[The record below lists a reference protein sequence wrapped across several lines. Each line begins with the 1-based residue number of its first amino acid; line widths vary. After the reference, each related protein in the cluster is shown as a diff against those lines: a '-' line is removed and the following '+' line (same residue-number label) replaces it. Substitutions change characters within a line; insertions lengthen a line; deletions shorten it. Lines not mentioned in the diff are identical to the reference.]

1 MDSGW
6 SLVCR
11 VPGSPTHL
19 TYKSVGKPALELI
32 IEWPAYH
39 CCAFASG
46 PALTGSSLV
55 PTVPVHDKGHD
66 DDHDDQDNHDDD
78 YPANDHDDNQ
88 ANDHANDD
96 FSPVKEERRGS
107 LAFPSCCSLTTLP

>member
-1 MDSGW
+1 M
-6 SLVCR
+6 VCS

-19 TYKSVGKPALELI
+19 TSMSVGKPALELI

-46 PALTGSSLV
+46 PALTGSSLL

-66 DDHDDQDNHDDD
+66 DDMMI
-78 YPANDHDDNQ
+78 
-88 ANDHANDD
+88 
-96 FSPVKEERRGS
+96 KTIM
-107 LAFPSCCSLTTLP
+107 TTIIQLMIMIIIRLMIMLMMISHP